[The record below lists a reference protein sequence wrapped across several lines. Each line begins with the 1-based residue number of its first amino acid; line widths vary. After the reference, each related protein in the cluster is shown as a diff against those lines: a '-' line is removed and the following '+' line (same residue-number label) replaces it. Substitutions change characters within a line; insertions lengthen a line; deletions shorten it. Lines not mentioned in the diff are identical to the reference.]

1 MQYRMLGKTGLT
13 VSEVSFGGIPIIRLS
28 VGEAV
33 SVLHRAFDR
42 GINFYDTANAYR
54 DSEHKMGRAFRD
66 RRDRVILATKTGRR
80 DGAGALEHLENSL
93 RMLETDYIDLYQL
106 HQVAQEKDWEAA
118 AAPGGALEVVR
129 KAQAE
134 GKVRHIGVTSH
145 SLPMAIKLVRTG
157 LFATVQFPFNFIE
170 DAAKDELF
178 PAALER
184 GMGILAMKP
193 FAGGVLD
200 NASLVFKFLRQ
211 YPDAIPI
218 PGFDSPQAVDEI
230 VGLYAGPNSVGADDL
245 ALMDRYR
252 AELGQRFC
260 RRCEYCLPCP
270 NGVAITGAMG
280 YRVTV
285 ARLSP
290 KGAVGFSGRFMD
302 TVANCTQC
310 GLCAT
315 RCPYEL
321 DIPAIL
327 KQHYDLYETHRALD

>member
-1 MQYRMLGKTGLT
+1 MLGKTGLK
-13 VSEVSFGGIPIIRLS
+13 VSEASFGGIPIIRLS
-28 VGEAV
+28 VEEAV
-33 SVLHRAFDR
+33 KVLHRAFDR
-42 GINFYDTANAYR
+42 GINFFDTANAYR
-54 DSEHKMGRAFRD
+54 DSEHKFGRAFHD
-66 RRDRVILATKTGRR
+66 RRERVILATKTGRR
-80 DGAGALEHLENSL
+80 DGAGVLEHLENSL

-118 AAPGGALEVVR
+118 AAPGGALDVIL

-134 GKVRHIGVTSH
+134 GKIRHVGVTSH
-145 SLPMAIKLVRTG
+145 SLPMAIKLVKSG

-170 DAAKDELF
+170 DAARNELF
-178 PAALER
+178 PAALEG

-200 NASLVFKFLRQ
+200 NATLVFKFLRQ

-218 PGFDSPQAVDEI
+218 PGFDSIEAVDEI
-230 VGLYAGPNSVGADDL
+230 VDLYMNPNSVDSSDL
-245 ALMDRYR
+245 ALMDQYR

-280 YRVTV
+280 YRLTV

-310 GLCAT
+310 GVCAT

-327 KQHYDLYETHRALD
+327 KQHYDLYEEHRKLE